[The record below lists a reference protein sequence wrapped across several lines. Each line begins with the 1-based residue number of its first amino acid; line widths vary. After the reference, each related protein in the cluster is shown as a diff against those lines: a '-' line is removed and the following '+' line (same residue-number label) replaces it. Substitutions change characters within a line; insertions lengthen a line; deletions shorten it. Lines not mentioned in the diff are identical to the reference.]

1 MPSQKDWDK
10 LVQDVAQMRKG
21 SVASA
26 LKMREGW
33 VRGGAPISEAS
44 GFNAIPAGA
53 RYSDG
58 EFVELGTSVYFWE
71 ASGGNDAGAGYW
83 NLINSRDE
91 LDEKF
96 VPFLKRWKLERLP
109 QTDRIILEIA
119 VYEILTVEDIPTSVS
134 INEAVKLAKKF
145 GTSSSSSY
153 INGVLS
159 NFVKSL

>member
-1 MPSQKDWDK
+1 MS
-10 LVQDVAQMRKG
+10 RIET
-21 SVASA
+21 
-26 LKMREGW
+26 RERAMELLFQIGF
-33 VRGGAPISEAS
+33 RNDPIS
-44 GFNAIPAGA
+44 
-53 RYSDG
+53 DQ
-58 EFVELGTSVYFWE
+58 VEMFRETYPEIVEDEPYFLDIVY
-71 ASGGNDAGAGYW
+71 GV
-83 NLINSRDE
+83 INSRNE

-119 VYEILTVEDIPTSVS
+119 VYEILTVEEIPTSVS
-134 INEAVKLAKKF
+134 INEAVKLAKKY

>member
-1 MPSQKDWDK
+1 MS
-10 LVQDVAQMRKG
+10 RIETREH
-21 SVASA
+21 A
-26 LKMREGW
+26 LELLFQIGFRNN
-33 VRGGAPISEAS
+33 PISEQIDM
-44 GFNAIPAGA
+44 FKENHP
-53 RYSDG
+53 
-58 EFVELGTSVYFWE
+58 ELAE
-71 ASGGNDAGAGYW
+71 DPENDAYFLDVVYGV
-83 NLINSRDE
+83 INSRDE

-109 QTDRIILEIA
+109 VTDRIILEIA

-145 GTSSSSSY
+145 GTDSSSSY